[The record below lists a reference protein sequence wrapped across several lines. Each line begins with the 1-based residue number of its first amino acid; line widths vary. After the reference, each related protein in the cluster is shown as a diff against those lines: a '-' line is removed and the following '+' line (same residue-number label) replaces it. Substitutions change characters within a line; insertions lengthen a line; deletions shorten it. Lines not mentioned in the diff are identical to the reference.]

1 MPKTLREF
9 VVCSFH
15 WLRFRGHLNPA
26 VLIMIPDPSEDAHP
40 SPERHEHEHGSHRHR
55 RHHRKRPFYEQWI
68 YPHRRELK
76 NFALFCTVIILS
88 YLLWDAIAR

>member
-1 MPKTLREF
+1 MSAE
-9 VVCSFH
+9 
-15 WLRFRGHLNPA
+15 
-26 VLIMIPDPSEDAHP
+26 PSENVQA
-40 SPERHEHEHGSHRHR
+40 SPERHEHGDGSHRHR

-76 NFALFCTVIILS
+76 NLALFITVIILS

>member
-1 MPKTLREF
+1 MLQPVTQVARVPE
-9 VVCSFH
+9 
-15 WLRFRGHLNPA
+15 PA
-26 VLIMIPDPSEDAHP
+26 IVIMIPEPSENAQT
-40 SPERHEHEHGSHRHR
+40 SPERQEQGKSSHHHR

-76 NFALFCTVIILS
+76 NYVLFCTVVILS